1 MNLETKNEQEKLDSM
16 EYVKFDSIFIEL
28 RRRQRKSVILKI
40 RIALHLGKKER
51 VNVMGIRDIM
61 GCYKALF
68 VVLELLQGVFN
79 LL

>member
-51 VNVMGIRDIM
+51 
-61 GCYKALF
+61 
-68 VVLELLQGVFN
+68 E
-79 LL
+79 